1 MTIFATDRLWD
12 EAVVL
17 EGDKQVLRVQSTR
30 DGLLCL
36 KNHWPLENGPAA
48 MMAKSVCEQGLTS
61 DDEPGFARRAFIE
74 AAKEAGFR
82 VNSWMEA

>member
-61 DDEPGFARRAFIE
+61 DDEPDFARRAFIE

>member
-1 MTIFATDRLWD
+1 MTIFAADRLWD

-17 EGDKQVLRVQSTR
+17 EGDRQVLHVQSTR

-36 KNHWPLENGPAA
+36 KNHWPIGNGPAA
-48 MMAKSVCEQGLTS
+48 VTAQSVCEQGLTN
-61 DDEPGFARRAFIE
+61 DDDPAFARRAFIE

-82 VNSWMEA
+82 INTWTEA

>member
-17 EGDKQVLRVQSTR
+17 EGAGCLLRVQSTR

-36 KNHWPLENGPAA
+36 KNHWPIENGPLAA
-48 MMAKSVCEQGLTS
+48 TAKSVCEQGLTS
-61 DDEPGFARRAFIE
+61 DDDPAFARRAFIE

-82 VNSWMEA
+82 VNAWT

>member
-1 MTIFATDRLWD
+1 MTIYAADRLWD

-17 EGDKQVLRVQSTR
+17 EGYRQVLRVQSTR

-36 KNHWPLENGPAA
+36 KNHWPIQNGPAA
-48 MMAKSVCEQGLTS
+48 MAAKSVGEQGLTS
-61 DDEPGFARRAFIE
+61 DDDPAFARRAFIE

-82 VNSWMEA
+82 VNTWMEA